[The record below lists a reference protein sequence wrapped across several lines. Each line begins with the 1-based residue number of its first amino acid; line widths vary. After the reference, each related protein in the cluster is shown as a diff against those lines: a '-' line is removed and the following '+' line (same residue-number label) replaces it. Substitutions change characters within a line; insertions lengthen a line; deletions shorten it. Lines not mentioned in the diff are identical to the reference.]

1 MFATVIS
8 GLWCAIISLQ
18 ITYFG
23 NNVATTKTATKATTT
38 TTTTT
43 AAAKPKTTS
52 VAVAKKKDDLPKV
65 FSLSEDQ
72 AILEQLSLLY
82 TKGLIEVCNDDTDLA
97 FTKWNNMMLALE
109 QYADKQNINIKGVK
123 MWIKVYWAAD
133 GTVEHIGYSL
143 KPNSRNVKIV
153 EFNAVLK
160 TFLEGYKLQ
169 QTGDAKFTNSGSVS
183 FPIFT
188 GR

>member
-1 MFATVIS
+1 MFATIIS
-8 GLWCAIISLQ
+8 GFWCAIISLQ

-38 TTTTT
+38 TS
-43 AAAKPKTTS
+43 AAKSKATIA
-52 VAVAKKKDDLPKV
+52 AVTAKKKDDLPKV

-82 TKGLIEVCNDDTDLA
+82 TKGLIEVCNDDTDVA
-97 FTKWNNMMLALE
+97 FTKWNSMMLALE
-109 QYADKQNINIKGVK
+109 QYADKQNVNIKGVK
-123 MWIKVYWAAD
+123 MWIKVYWATD

-143 KPNSRNVKIV
+143 KPNSRNVKIA
-153 EFNAVLK
+153 EFNALLK